1 MNTIALTRE
10 EVNIVLNGLLALH
23 DLNKEPYKAEC
34 IELYDKIAEQ
44 IIKQEQAER
53 EANLQKLAGQLL
65 RAHY

>member
-1 MNTIALTRE
+1 MNTITLTGE

-34 IELYDKIAEQ
+34 LDLYDKIAEQ
-44 IIKQEQAER
+44 TLEQEQAER
-53 EANLQKLAGQLL
+53 IANLQKLAGQLL